1 MKLTR
6 PHIPYDVTPKYDS
19 EGWRTHMPPGH
30 VCLGCSD
37 PWEGRW
43 VPIGQCPEALVM
55 LETEE
60 AATGEDWDRIVETQS
75 RITNHIFDNPA
86 LYGGPEQERG
96 SMRDLTVTPQG
107 LTNAAELLLL
117 HYMEYRTTQ
126 TAVDTWPSGRHRF
139 QSGAEMF
146 LALFEQA
153 DVSWY
158 LMEIIEETCGV
169 FEPTGVAN
177 MEAYQTRAMPLL
189 CAALEKL
196 VLEGVKRTADG
207 R

>member
-1 MKLTR
+1 MK
-6 PHIPYDVTPKYDS
+6 
-19 EGWRTHMPPGH
+19 
-30 VCLGCSD
+30 
-37 PWEGRW
+37 
-43 VPIGQCPEALVM
+43 
-55 LETEE
+55 
-60 AATGEDWDRIVETQS
+60 
-75 RITNHIFDNPA
+75 
-86 LYGGPEQERG
+86 
-96 SMRDLTVTPQG
+96 DLTVTPQG

-146 LALFEQA
+146 LALFELE

-169 FEPTGVAN
+169 FEPAGVAN
-177 MEAYQTRAMPLL
+177 MEAYTQRAMPLL
-189 CAALEKL
+189 CVRLEEL
-196 VLEGVKRTADG
+196 VTKGAKRVGDG